1 MKRVWQLVTCVPTR
15 GRLRIKADL
24 QHPSNDGA
32 PALRLPDIPPSA
44 PPSVTLVPTLT
55 AKTWA
60 FSSEAALLEER
71 EGRQKS
77 SAQLSPRLF
86 VPRACALPRA
96 KEMEREAQR
105 SGGIFLR
112 SHSKGEMRWF
122 HPVTRH
128 SVPTLWPCGDLRAS
142 IICPSGLAP
151 NVYGQDKG
159 FWNHLTFPSLALRPN
174 LSPLTLSP
182 TPVFPANLSSSVS
195 ASAYLSP
202 IFPSLSGPPNAPG
215 IRTQKLRS
223 ESPPLSSN

>member
-1 MKRVWQLVTCVPTR
+1 MMGSLLCSP
-15 GRLRIKADL
+15 
-24 QHPSNDGA
+24 
-32 PALRLPDIPPSA
+32 PDIPPSA

-105 SGGIFLR
+105 SGRIFLR

-159 FWNHLTFPSLALRPN
+159 FRNHLTFPSLALRPN

-182 TPVFPANLSSSVS
+182 TPVFPASLSSSVS
-195 ASAYLSP
+195 AWPTSHRSFRLSP
-202 IFPSLSGPPNAPG
+202 PPECTWNPDSEAEVRISPSFFQLMTQVAAG
-215 IRTQKLRS
+215 ILR
-223 ESPPLSSN
+223 LGAG

>member
-1 MKRVWQLVTCVPTR
+1 M
-15 GRLRIKADL
+15 
-24 QHPSNDGA
+24 
-32 PALRLPDIPPSA
+32 
-44 PPSVTLVPTLT
+44 
-55 AKTWA
+55 
-60 FSSEAALLEER
+60 
-71 EGRQKS
+71 
-77 SAQLSPRLF
+77 
-86 VPRACALPRA
+86 PRACALPRA

-202 IFPSLSGPPNAPG
+202 IFPSLSGPPECTWNPDSEAEVRISPSFFQVMTQVAAG
-215 IRTQKLRS
+215 ILR
-223 ESPPLSSN
+223 LGAG